1 MQELNDIKHLDPEPC
16 PMGTYNIVD
25 TVLDV
30 EGEPGAGVLH
40 HHHGAGGSAAS
51 RLETLHYL
59 RLMLQKVAS
68 EGSYSRRRPLLGPS
82 PG

>member
-1 MQELNDIKHLDPEPC
+1 
-16 PMGTYNIVD
+16 MGTYNIVD

-51 RLETLHYL
+51 RLETLL
-59 RLMLQKVAS
+59 ATRPLVLQKVPS
-68 EGSYSRRRPLLGPS
+68 EGS
-82 PG
+82 

>member
-1 MQELNDIKHLDPEPC
+1 MQELNDIKYLDPEPC

-40 HHHGAGGSAAS
+40 NHHGAGGIAAS
-51 RLETLHYL
+51 RLETLFATRPL
-59 RLMLQKVAS
+59 VLQKVPS
-68 EGSYSRRRPLLGPS
+68 EGS
-82 PG
+82 

>member
-1 MQELNDIKHLDPEPC
+1 MKYLDPEPC

-40 HHHGAGGSAAS
+40 HHHGAGGSVAS
-51 RLETLHYL
+51 RLEPLVQPATVYKCLL
-59 RLMLQKVAS
+59 RLLLA
-68 EGSYSRRRPLLGPS
+68 GSGVHFNAES
-82 PG
+82 

>member
-1 MQELNDIKHLDPEPC
+1 
-16 PMGTYNIVD
+16 MGTYNIVD

-51 RLETLHYL
+51 RLETLL
-59 RLMLQKVAS
+59 AT
-68 EGSYSRRRPLLGPS
+68 RPLLQPATVYKCLLRLLLAGS
-82 PG
+82 RVHFNAES